1 MAEIRSGRARR
12 GLLAG
17 AGLLAATMAVS
28 VGCQKASQPAGNA
41 EVKPSYNKDTGQ
53 LERITYDRNHDGK
66 PDAWLFMNGARVV
79 MAQLD
84 ENYDGTIDH
93 WEYYGDRPAA
103 GADAAPA
110 PGMPALPR
118 SILERAEQ
126 ATRGDGKVNRREWY
140 EKGQLVRVEEDTTG
154 SGRVD
159 KWETWS
165 AGELR
170 KLELDTKG
178 TGRPDRRLIYP
189 ADGSAPQLE
198 IDRNG
203 DGTFTPVTSTR

>member
-1 MAEIRSGRARR
+1 
-12 GLLAG
+12 
-17 AGLLAATMAVS
+17 
-28 VGCQKASQPAGNA
+28 
-41 EVKPSYNKDTGQ
+41 
-53 LERITYDRNHDGK
+53 
-66 PDAWLFMNGARVV
+66 
-79 MAQLD
+79 
-84 ENYDGTIDH
+84 
-93 WEYYGDRPAA
+93 
-103 GADAAPA
+103 
-110 PGMPALPR
+110 MPALPR
-118 SILERAEQ
+118 SILERAEH

-159 KWETWS
+159 KWESWS

-198 IDRNG
+198 IDRTG

>member
-1 MAEIRSGRARR
+1 MAEIRRGRARR

-84 ENYDGTIDH
+84 DNYDGTIDR
-93 WEYYGDRPAA
+93 WEYYGDRPA

-110 PGMPALPR
+110 AGMPALPR

-140 EKGQLVRVEEDTTG
+140 EKGPARAGRGRHDRQRPRRQVGDLVR
-154 SGRVD
+154 GRAA
-159 KWETWS
+159 EARARHEGHGPS
-165 AGELR
+165 
-170 KLELDTKG
+170 
-178 TGRPDRRLIYP
+178 
-189 ADGSAPQLE
+189 
-198 IDRNG
+198 
-203 DGTFTPVTSTR
+203 

>member
-1 MAEIRSGRARR
+1 MGEIRSGRAWR

-17 AGLLAATMAVS
+17 AGAVVGLLAVS
-28 VGCQKASQPAGNA
+28 VGCQKAGQPAGNA
-41 EVKPSYNKDTGQ
+41 EVRPTYNKDTGQ

-66 PDAWLFMNGARVV
+66 PDAWLFMKGTRVL

-84 ENYDGTIDH
+84 ENYDGTIDR
-93 WEYYGDRPAA
+93 WEYYGDRP

-110 PGMPALPR
+110 AGSPALPR
-118 SILERAEQ
+118 SILERTEQ

-154 SGRVD
+154 GGRVD

-178 TGRPDRRLIYP
+178 TGRPDRRLVYP

-203 DGTFTPVTSTR
+203 DGTFTPVTSTP

>member
-1 MAEIRSGRARR
+1 M
-12 GLLAG
+12 
-17 AGLLAATMAVS
+17 
-28 VGCQKASQPAGNA
+28 GNA
-41 EVKPSYNKDTGQ
+41 EVKPTYNKDTGQ

-66 PDAWLFMNGARVV
+66 PDAWLFMNGTRVL

-84 ENYDGTIDH
+84 ENFDGTIDR
-93 WEYYGDRPAA
+93 WEYYSDRPAA

-110 PGMPALPR
+110 AGMPALPR
-118 SILERAEQ
+118 SILEHAEQ
-126 ATRGDGKVNRREWY
+126 ATRGDGTVNRREWY
-140 EKGQLVRVEEDTTG
+140 EKGQLVRVEEDTN
-154 SGRVD
+154 GRGHVD
-159 KWETWS
+159 KWESWS
-165 AGELR
+165 AGVLQ

>member
-1 MAEIRSGRARR
+1 MKNFRKWPKFEVDVPGV

-17 AGLLAATMAVS
+17 AGLLAGSLAVS

-41 EVKPSYNKDTGQ
+41 EVKPTYNKDTGQ

-66 PDAWLFMNGARVV
+66 PDAWLFMDGTRVL

-84 ENYDGTIDH
+84 ENYDGIIDR

-110 PGMPALPR
+110 AGMPALPR
-118 SILERAEQ
+118 SILQRAEQ

-154 SGRVD
+154 
-159 KWETWS
+159 E
-165 AGELR
+165 
-170 KLELDTKG
+170 
-178 TGRPDRRLIYP
+178 RPRR
-189 ADGSAPQLE
+189 QV
-198 IDRNG
+198 G
-203 DGTFTPVTSTR
+203 DLVRRRAAEARARHEGHGAS

>member
-1 MAEIRSGRARR
+1 MAEIRRGRARL
-12 GLLAG
+12 GVLCG
-17 AGLLAATMAVS
+17 AGLLTATLVVS
-28 VGCQKASQPAGNA
+28 VGCQKAGKPAGNA

-53 LERITYDRNHDGK
+53 LERITYDRNYDGK

-84 ENYDGTIDH
+84 ENFDGTIDR

-103 GADAAPA
+103 DVDAAPA
-110 PGMPALPR
+110 AGTPALPR
-118 SILERAEQ
+118 RILERAEQ

-140 EKGQLVRVEEDTTG
+140 EKGQLARVEEDTTG

-165 AGELR
+165 AGALQ

-178 TGRPDRRLIYP
+178 SGRPDRRLIYP

-203 DGTFTPVTSTR
+203 DGTFTPVTSSQ

>member
-1 MAEIRSGRARR
+1 MT
-12 GLLAG
+12 AG
-17 AGLLAATMAVS
+17 VS
-28 VGCQKASQPAGNA
+28 LGCQKSSQPAGNA
-41 EVKPSYNKDTGQ
+41 EVTPSYNKDTGQ

-66 PDAWLFMNGARVV
+66 PDAWLSMKGTRVL

-84 ENYDGTIDH
+84 ENYDGIIDRS
-93 WEYYGDRPAA
+93 EYYADRPA
-103 GADAAPA
+103 DATSAASA
-110 PGMPALPR
+110 PGMPALPH

-126 ATRGDGKVNRREWY
+126 ATGNDGKVNRREWY
-140 EKGQLVRVEEDTTG
+140 ENGQLARVEEDTIGT
-154 SGRVD
+154 GRVN

-165 AGELR
+165 AGGLQ

-178 TGRPDRRLIYP
+178 TGRPDRRLTYP

>member
-1 MAEIRSGRARR
+1 MAEIRSGRR

-17 AGLLAATMAVS
+17 AGLLAGTMAVS
-28 VGCQKASQPAGNA
+28 VGCQKASQPGGNA

-66 PDAWLFMNGARVV
+66 PDAWLSMNGARVV

-84 ENYDGTIDH
+84 ENYDGSIDR
-93 WEYYGDRPAA
+93 WEYYGDRLAA

-165 AGELR
+165 AGVLQ
-170 KLELDTKG
+170 KIELDMKG
-178 TGRPDRRLIYP
+178 TGRPDRRLIYH

>member
-1 MAEIRSGRARR
+1 MDVR
-12 GLLAG
+12 G
-17 AGLLAATMAVS
+17 AGCSLAPVSWLAALAVS

-41 EVKPSYNKDTGQ
+41 EVKPTYNKDTGQ

-66 PDAWLFMNGARVV
+66 PDAWLFMNGARVL

-84 ENYDGTIDH
+84 ENFDGAIDR
-93 WEYYGDRPAA
+93 WEYYGDRPA

-110 PGMPALPR
+110 PALPALPR

-140 EKGQLVRVEEDTTG
+140 ENGQLARVEEDTNG
-154 SGRVD
+154 DGRVD

-165 AGELR
+165 A
-170 KLELDTKG
+170 
-178 TGRPDRRLIYP
+178 
-189 ADGSAPQLE
+189 ACCGSSS
-198 IDRNG
+198 
-203 DGTFTPVTSTR
+203 STRRARAVPIGGSSTPPTDRLRSSKWIGTATEPSLPSASTR

>member
-1 MAEIRSGRARR
+1 MAEIRHGRARLGPR
-12 GLLAG
+12 SG
-17 AGLLAATMAVS
+17 AGLLAVMLAVS
-28 VGCQKASQPAGNA
+28 IGCQKPGKPAGNA
-41 EVKPSYNKDTGQ
+41 EVKPTYNKDTGR

-66 PDAWLFMNGARVV
+66 SDAWLFMNGARVL

-84 ENYDGTIDH
+84 ENFDGTIDR

-103 GADAAPA
+103 GADAVPA
-110 PGMPALPR
+110 AGMPALPR

-140 EKGQLVRVEEDTTG
+140 EKGQLARVEEDTTG
-154 SGRVD
+154 SGHVD

-165 AGELR
+165 AGVLQ

-178 TGRPDRRLIYP
+178 AGRPDRRLIYP

>member
-1 MAEIRSGRARR
+1 MAEIRRGRARR
-12 GLLAG
+12 ALLAG
-17 AGLLAATMAVS
+17 AGLLAGALTVS
-28 VGCQKASQPAGNA
+28 VGCQKASQPVGNA
-41 EVKPSYNKDTGQ
+41 EVKPTYNKDTGQ

-66 PDAWLFMNGARVV
+66 PDAWLFMNGTRVL

-84 ENYDGTIDH
+84 ENFDGTIDR
-93 WEYYGDRPAA
+93 WEYYGDRPA

-110 PGMPALPR
+110 AGMPALPR
-118 SILERAEQ
+118 SILERAEH

-154 SGRVD
+154 GGRVD

-170 KLELDTKG
+170 KLEFDTKG

>member
-1 MAEIRSGRARR
+1 
-12 GLLAG
+12 
-17 AGLLAATMAVS
+17 MAVS
-28 VGCQKASQPAGNA
+28 VGCQKPSQPGGNA

-66 PDAWLFMNGARVV
+66 PDAWLFMKGARVV

-84 ENYDGTIDH
+84 ENYDGTIDR
-93 WEYYGDRPAA
+93 WEYYGDRPAVSA
-103 GADAAPA
+103 DGAAA

-140 EKGQLVRVEEDTTG
+140 ERGQLARVEEDTTG

-165 AGELR
+165 AGVLQ

>member
-1 MAEIRSGRARR
+1 MAEIRTGCARC

-17 AGLLAATMAVS
+17 AGLLAWTIAVS
-28 VGCQKASQPAGNA
+28 VGCQTASRPTVNA

-84 ENYDGTIDH
+84 ENFDGTIDR
-93 WEYYGDRPAA
+93 WEYYGDRPTA
-103 GADAAPA
+103 GADATPTA
-110 PGMPALPR
+110 GMPALPR

-165 AGELR
+165 AGLLQ

-203 DGTFTPVTSTR
+203 DGTFSPVTSTR